1 MSKKNTYTE
10 EFRLD
15 AARLVVEHG
24 YSCKEAAARL
34 GANSWSVR
42 QWVKKFKATG
52 QLSDARAV
60 VGEDL
65 ADLRKENK
73 QLRLE
78 NEILKKA
85 AAYFAR
91 ESLGNT
97 LG

>member
-1 MSKKNTYTE
+1 MSKRNTYSE
-10 EFRLD
+10 EFKLE

-24 YSCKEAAARL
+24 YSYGDAATRL
-34 GANSWSVR
+34 GSTSWSIR
-42 QWVKKFKATG
+42 AWVKKFKATG
-52 QLSDARAV
+52 QLGKAGAV

-65 ADLRKENK
+65 AALRKEMK

-91 ESLGNT
+91 ESL
-97 LG
+97 